1 MKELIDLNNIP
12 PTQPNATNTQ
22 TEEKKRYDLKA
33 CEVVFGV
40 DIAEPEPILKINDV
54 LVLSR
59 GDISCIKG
67 KAKSRK
73 SFFVAYIVSLVL
85 IQNPDAKILLIDT
98 EQSKYFVVN
107 VMKRI
112 YRLMGWTSLKEQ
124 FRILSLREYEVEDRK
139 GILIQAIEDYG
150 SDFIVLDGGVDI
162 ISDFND
168 TAESKAVV
176 GLLMKLSTIHNCH
189 ILSILH
195 EGKSNGELRGHYGA
209 EMLNK
214 SQTVF
219 EVVKDGEI
227 SNVSP
232 YATRSMPFEDFSFR
246 IEDGLP
252 VHNGQIIRMTKKE
265 QNEYNMKLW
274 SVKIL
279 APNKLMEYEEF
290 ANEYAELAGCTPRT
304 AKTHLSK
311 LQKMNYIVKDKS
323 TKLYKLFKYEPDT

>member
-85 IQNPDAKILLIDT
+85 IQNPAAKILLIDT

-139 GILIQAIEDYG
+139 GILVQAIEDYG

-252 VHNGQIIRMTKKE
+252 VHNGQVIRMTKKE
-265 QNEYNMKLW
+265 QSEYNMKLW

-311 LQKMNYIVKDKS
+311 LQKMNYIVKEKS
-323 TKLYKLFKYEPDT
+323 TKLYKLFKYEPDS

>member
-12 PTQPNATNTQ
+12 PTQPNTTKTQ
-22 TEEKKRYDLKA
+22 TQEKKRYDLKA

-85 IQNPDAKILLIDT
+85 IQNPAAKILLIDT

-150 SDFIVLDGGVDI
+150 SDFIVLDGGIDI

-232 YATRSMPFEDFSFR
+232 YATRSMPFDDFSFR

-252 VHNGQIIRMTKKE
+252 VHNGAIIRMTKKE
-265 QNEYNMKLW
+265 QSEYNMKLW

-323 TKLYKLFKYEPDT
+323 TKLYKLFKYEPDS

>member
-1 MKELIDLNNIP
+1 MKELVDLNNTPIQSNTP
-12 PTQPNATNTQ
+12 NTQ

-33 CEVVFGV
+33 CEVVFGI
-40 DIAEPEPILKINDV
+40 DIAEPEPILKIKDV

-73 SFFVAYIVSLVL
+73 SFFVAYIISLVL
-85 IQNPDAKILLIDT
+85 NQNPAAKILLIDT

-112 YRLMGWTSLKEQ
+112 YRLMNWTSGKEQ
-124 FRILSLREYEVEDRK
+124 LRILSLREYDVKDRK
-139 GILIQAIEDYG
+139 GILIQAIEDCG

-168 TAESKAVV
+168 TAESKEVV
-176 GLLMKLSTIHNCH
+176 GMLMKISTTHNCH

-219 EVVKDGEI
+219 EVVRDGEI

-232 YATRSMPFEDFSFR
+232 YATRSMPFDEFSFR

-252 VHNGQIIRMTKKE
+252 VHNGEIKRMTKKE
-265 QNEYNMKLW
+265 QNEYNMKVF
-274 SVKIL
+274 STKIL
-279 APNKLMEYEEF
+279 APNKQMEYEEF

-304 AKTHLSK
+304 AKTHLSN

-323 TKLYKLFKYEPDT
+323 TKLYKLFKYEPHA

>member
-12 PTQPNATNTQ
+12 PTTTNTPNKQ

-40 DIAEPEPILKINDV
+40 DIAEPDPILKINDV

-85 IQNPDAKILLIDT
+85 DQNPAAKILLIDT

-112 YRLMGWTSLKEQ
+112 YRLMNWTSLSEQ

-168 TAESKAVV
+168 PAESKSVV
-176 GLLMKLSTIHNCH
+176 GMLMKLSTVHNCH

-219 EVVKDGEI
+219 EVAKDGEI

-252 VHNGQIIRMTKKE
+252 IHNGEIIRMTKKE
-265 QNEYNMKLW
+265 QSEYNMKLW

-279 APNKLMEYEEF
+279 APNKMMEYEEF

-311 LQKMNYIVKDKS
+311 LQKLNYIVKDKT
-323 TKLYKLFKYEPDT
+323 TKLYKLFKYDPPS

>member
-1 MKELIDLNNIP
+1 MKELIDLNNIQL
-12 PTQPNATNTQ
+12 TQPNNPNTQ
-22 TEEKKRYDLKA
+22 SEEKKKYDLKA
-33 CEVVFGV
+33 CEVIFGI
-40 DIAEPEPILKINDV
+40 DIAEPEPILKLNDV

-73 SFFVAYIVSLVL
+73 SFLVAYIVSMVL
-85 IQNPDAKILLIDT
+85 NQNPAAKILLIDT

-112 YRLMGWTSLKEQ
+112 YRLMGWVHLNEQ
-124 FRILSLREYEVEDRK
+124 FRTMSLREYDVEDRK

-168 TAESKAVV
+168 STESKAVV
-176 GLLMKLSTIHNCH
+176 GLLMKLSTNHNCH

-232 YATRSMPFEDFSFR
+232 YATRSMPFDEFSFR

-252 VHNGQIIRMTKKE
+252 VHNGEIVKMTKAEQKE
-265 QNEYNMKLW
+265 YKMKELA
-274 SVKIL
+274 VKLL
-279 APNKLMEYEEF
+279 APNKQMEYEEF
-290 ANEYAELAGCTPRT
+290 AKEYAELAGCTPRT
-304 AKTHLSK
+304 AKTHLSN
-311 LQKMNYIVKDKS
+311 LRHRNYVVKDKS
-323 TKLYKLFKYEPDT
+323 TKLYKLFKYELEK

>member
-22 TEEKKRYDLKA
+22 PEEKKRYDLKA

-85 IQNPDAKILLIDT
+85 IQNPAAKILLIDT

-252 VHNGQIIRMTKKE
+252 VHNGEIIRMTKKE

-311 LQKMNYIVKDKS
+311 LQKMNYIVKEKS
-323 TKLYKLFKYEPDT
+323 TKLYKLFKYEPDS

>member
-1 MKELIDLNNIP
+1 MTELIDLNNI
-12 PTQPNATNTQ
+12 TITKQSNTNTQ
-22 TEEKKRYDLKA
+22 TTEKKRYDLKA

-73 SFFVAYIVSLVL
+73 SFFVAYLISLVL
-85 IQNPDAKILLIDT
+85 NQNPASKILLIDT

-112 YRLMGWTSLKEQ
+112 YRLMGWTTSNEQ
-124 FRILSLREYEVEDRK
+124 FRTLSLREYEVEDRK

-219 EVVKDGEI
+219 EVVKDGDI

-232 YATRSMPFEDFSFR
+232 YATRSTPFEDFSFR
-246 IEDGLP
+246 IDDGLP
-252 VHNGQIIRMTKKE
+252 VHNGEIIRMTKAE
-265 QNEYNMKLW
+265 QNEYNMKLFA
-274 SVKIL
+274 VKLL
-279 APNKLMEYEEF
+279 APNKMMEYEEF
-290 ANEYAELAGCTPRT
+290 ANEYAQLAGCTTRT
-304 AKTHLSK
+304 AKTHLAK
-311 LQKMNYIVKDKS
+311 LQKINYVVKDNH
-323 TKLYKLFKYEPDT
+323 TKMYKLLKYEPEK

>member
-1 MKELIDLNNIP
+1 MNELVDLNNINTIEAFTDNTK
-12 PTQPNATNTQ
+12 PTEN
-22 TEEKKRYDLKA
+22 KKYNLAD
-33 CEVVFGV
+33 CEVIFGV
-40 DIAEPEPILKINDV
+40 DVAEPDPILKINDV

-85 IQNPDAKILLIDT
+85 NQNPAAKILLIDT

-112 YRLMGWTSLKEQ
+112 YKLMGWINLKEQ
-124 FRILSLREYEVEDRK
+124 FRVLSLREYDVQDRK
-139 GILIQAIEDYG
+139 GILIQAIEEYC

-168 TAESKAVV
+168 PTESKAVV
-176 GLLMKLSTIHNCH
+176 GLLMKISTTNNCH

-219 EVVKDGEI
+219 EVVKDGEV

-232 YATRSMPFEDFSFR
+232 YATRSMPFDEFSFR

-252 VHNGQIIRMTKKE
+252 VHNGEINRMTKKE
-265 QNEYNMKLW
+265 MLEYNMKLF
-274 SVKIL
+274 STKLL
-279 APNKLMEYEEF
+279 APNKQMEYEDF
-290 ANEYAELAGCTPRT
+290 ANEYAQLVGCTSRT
-304 AKTHLSK
+304 AKTHLSN
-311 LQKMNYIVKDKS
+311 LQKLNYIGKDS
-323 TKLYKLFKYEPDT
+323 RTKMYFLVKYEPLT